1 MPWRQALS
9 QVLTP
14 TYPDGSP
21 LRLAVVG
28 VGQELQGDDGVGV
41 AVARRVNQL
50 VDPDD
55 SLLIIEAGHAPE
67 NVLGSIIRFQP
78 STILF
83 LDALQVNERPG
94 AILWLT
100 SNEADGT
107 GGSTHTLS
115 LALLGDYLRSV
126 TGASA
131 YVLGI
136 QPHRI
141 AFGEGLSAPVEAA
154 ADECAEAIARY
165 WRRAA
170 IACSA
175 MTSGGVSVVKT

>member
-1 MPWRQALS
+1 MLWQRELSQALS
-9 QVLTP
+9 QP
-14 TYPDGSP
+14 RPDGSP
-21 LRLAVVG
+21 LRLAIVG

-41 AVARRVNQL
+41 AIARRLNQL
-50 VDPDD
+50 VDHDD
-55 SLLIIEAGHAPE
+55 SLVIIEAGHAPE

-78 STILF
+78 SIILF
-83 LDALQVNERPG
+83 IDALKVNERPG
-94 AILWLT
+94 SILWLT
-100 SNEADGT
+100 SNEADSA

-126 TGASA
+126 TGAST

-136 QPHRI
+136 QPRRI

-154 ADECAEAIARY
+154 VEDCAEAIAHY
-165 WRRAA
+165 WRKAA

-175 MTSGGVSVVKT
+175 MTNGGVSVVNT